1 VPTDGRRWDTDEHG
15 HGVGPGDAFSPNV
28 RELADALPGSG
39 WVAEEPEAHLL
50 PHLRAACD
58 EPGSR
63 WAITSWTID
72 DDGVF
77 VVGASWSGSWGAWDA
92 LRGDAFAFLGRIAE
106 VTTHIRQRT
115 VEDGVVFEMATG
127 TVADETP
134 FVPHGH
140 LIRLHVPRPAIS
152 DH

>member
-1 VPTDGRRWDTDEHG
+1 MDGRRWDTDERG

-28 RELADALPGSG
+28 QELADALPGSG

-50 PHLRAACD
+50 PHLQAACD

-63 WAITSWTID
+63 WTVTHWTV

-77 VVGASWSGSWGAWDA
+77 VVDASWTGSWGTWDA

-106 VTTHIRQRT
+106 LTTHIPAGYRT
-115 VEDGVVFEMATG
+115 ASCSRWRRERWPTG
-127 TVADETP
+127 RHSFLT
-134 FVPHGH
+134 
-140 LIRLHVPRPAIS
+140 AI
-152 DH
+152 

>member
-1 VPTDGRRWDTDEHG
+1 MAGRRWDTDERG

-28 RELADALPGSG
+28 RELTDALPGSG

-50 PHLRAACD
+50 PHLQAACD

-63 WAITSWTID
+63 WTVTHWTV

-77 VVGASWSGSWGAWDA
+77 VVDASWTGSWGTWDA

-106 VTTHIRQRT
+106 VTTHVRERRT
-115 VEDGVVFEMATG
+115 DDAVVFEMATG
-127 TVADETP
+127 TVADGSP

-140 LIRLHVPRPAIS
+140 LIRLRVRPG
-152 DH
+152 